1 MKNVLGK
8 VVVSVLSVLALSS
21 NVNASSSEHSGGFY
35 VVPKVVVIVGD
46 TITHYGDVLNGDT
59 GVGIGIDLGYSFTEN
74 IALELAATYVEA
86 DIKKNGVDK
95 GDAEYTTYGANAVY
109 SRTIIGH
116 LRGLVK
122 LGFAWEHERM
132 SEAHIKE
139 TLKGATYAAGL
150 EYGINDNME
159 LVFEVEGANVT
170 SSRGEGVMFGLKYKF

>member
-1 MKNVLGK
+1 MKNK
-8 VVVSVLSVLALSS
+8 LSKIIVGATALLALSQT
-21 NVNASSSEHSGGFY
+21 VNASSAEHAGGFY
-35 VVPKVVVIVGD
+35 IVPKAVVIVGD
-46 TITHYGDVLNGDT
+46 TITHHGHVLNGET

-74 IALELAATYVEA
+74 YALELAATYVEA
-86 DIKKNGVDK
+86 DVVEDGHDE
-95 GDAEYTTYGANAVY
+95 DTAEYTTYGANAVY

-116 LRGLVK
+116 LRFIGK

-132 SEAHIKE
+132 SKLHIKE